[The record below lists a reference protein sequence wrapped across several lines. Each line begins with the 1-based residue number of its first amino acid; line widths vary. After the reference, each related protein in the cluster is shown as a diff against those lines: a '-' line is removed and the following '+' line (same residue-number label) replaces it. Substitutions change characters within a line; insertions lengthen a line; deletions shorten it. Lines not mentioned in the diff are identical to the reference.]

1 MKISEYNQMKKWLTR
16 PDSLPLAER
25 KAIEQKQAKA
35 ELDRKNKKRA
45 EYGLPPAGKK
55 PVQLTLPGMEQK
67 PILDSKKFVELTNL
81 YDDNN
86 LIVDGDGNITDEKT
100 LKNKFE
106 KEIVNK
112 TKELSEDKIVTKQ
125 RPVYPKEAT
134 PEQVGQLAERLERSR
149 QMTGAKPTK
158 LKDLENNY
166 KQKPFLKKKAEP
178 VKLDFKPIDIDLPPP
193 IERDPY
199 LEELE
204 KRVMANKEKSYQEKV
219 KNNST
224 GLRYFAPLEVKRDE

>member
-1 MKISEYNQMKKWLTR
+1 MDIGKFKMAKSYMTRKDIMPPEERAKLEAKKEA
-16 PDSLPLAER
+16 AE
-25 KAIEQKQAKA
+25 I
-35 ELDRKNKKRA
+35 DRKNKKRK
-45 EYGLPPAGKK
+45 EYGLPPLAKK

-67 PILDSKKFVELTNL
+67 PIIDSKKFVELTNL
-81 YDDNN
+81 YDGTNYV
-86 LIVDGDGNITDEKT
+86 VDGDGNITDEKT

-112 TKELSEDKIVTKQ
+112 TKELSEDKIITKQ

-158 LKDLENNY
+158 LKDLKNNY

>member
-1 MKISEYNQMKKWLTR
+1 MKIGHWKQAHSWMTR
-16 PDSLPLAER
+16 PDTRSKEEIKAMETKQKAAEVN
-25 KAIEQKQAKA
+25 
-35 ELDRKNKKRA
+35 RKNKKRQ
-45 EYGLPPAGKK
+45 EYGLK
-55 PVQLTLPGMEQK
+55 PLVDPN
-67 PILDSKKFVELTNL
+67 KFVELTNL
-81 YDDNN
+81 YDGNNFVVDDN
-86 LIVDGDGNITDEKT
+86 GQITDEAS
-100 LKNKFE
+100 LKKRFE
-106 KEIVNK
+106 NEVVNK
-112 TKELSEDKIVTKQ
+112 AKELSEDKIITKQ

-134 PEQVGQLAERLERSR
+134 PEQVGKLAERLERSR

-158 LKDLENNY
+158 LKDLKNNY

-204 KRVMANKEKSYQEKV
+204 KRVMANKEKNYQEKV

-224 GLRYFAPLEVKRDE
+224 GLRYFAPLEVKRDD